1 LDYSRLAED
10 PVTLVLLGMIA
21 LLVGLPIVFL
31 VTARVTRPPFKIRTF
46 RWLYLAWFCCLGA
59 SSVWNIS
66 RDVRFSVNDAGSDN
80 YVRLGFL
87 TLAMLV
93 ILIIGARYR
102 FAFLS
107 ELATGA
113 TGFFFFFALWGA
125 ASSLWSVSTVG
136 TIIKSSEYAAML
148 AVFALTASLI
158 FLTIRNPQ
166 YWTFALKNVFDFCW
180 FLVFLLIT
188 SVYVGIVIWPDVGIQ
203 RGFREGV
210 LGWWIQGALPAIA
223 ANSVGHIGAVMGIV
237 AVVRLLWKPGSRTFW
252 AMILV
257 ISVVTMV
264 LTQSRSPILA
274 FFVAVVAVLIAS
286 RRFGILTILGVSL
299 GAGLLTNRI
308 QLIYDF
314 MRRNQTDENLASLTG
329 RVHYWQS
336 SFDALRDS
344 PIGGYGANVG
354 GRYVL
359 QTYLGD
365 TVSTVHST
373 WVEVVL
379 DTGLVGVTLFSVAL
393 VATWFWLFKLRS
405 YAMQNP
411 INRLLWFE
419 SLGVLTILCVRSV
432 FAVNL
437 VWSWHVLTLGV
448 VLVFISV
455 MRRQVAQASYAGATL
470 AQSLP
475 AGRGRRPS
483 LHG

>member
-10 PVTLVLLGMIA
+10 PVTLLLLGMIA
-21 LLVGLPIVFL
+21 LLVGLPSILL
-31 VTARVTRPPFKIRTF
+31 VASKVTRPPFKIRAF
-46 RWLYLAWFCCLGA
+46 RWLYLAWACLLGA
-59 SSVWNIS
+59 SSVWNIA
-66 RDVRFSVNDAGSDN
+66 RDVRFSVDDAGTDN
-80 YVRLGFL
+80 YVRLAFL
-87 TLAMLV
+87 SLALLV
-93 ILIIGARYR
+93 IVIMGARYR

-113 TGFFFFFALWGA
+113 IGFFFFFALWGS

-148 AVFALTASLI
+148 AVFALTASVI

-166 YWTFALKNVFDFCW
+166 NWTFALKSVFDFCW
-180 FLVFLLIT
+180 FLVFLLIS
-188 SVYVGIVIWPDVGIQ
+188 SVYLGMLIWPEVAIQ
-203 RGFREGV
+203 RGYREGL

-252 AMILV
+252 AAILA
-257 ISVVTMV
+257 ISIVTMV

-286 RRFGILTILGVSL
+286 RRFGLLALVGVSL
-299 GAGLLTNRI
+299 GAGLLTNRV
-308 QLIYDF
+308 QLVYDF
-314 MRRNQTDENLASLTG
+314 MRRNQTDENLTSLTG

-359 QTYLGD
+359 QSYLGD

-379 DTGLVGVTLFSVAL
+379 DTGLVGLTLFLVAL
-393 VATWFWLFKLRS
+393 ASTWFWLFRLRS
-405 YAMQNP
+405 YAMKNP

-419 SLGVLTILCVRSV
+419 SLGVLTVLCVRSV

-448 VLVFISV
+448 ILVFISV
-455 MRRQVAQASYAGATL
+455 MRRQVAETSYAGASL
-470 AQSLP
+470 AQPLP